1 MSGAP
6 GIGAARGLP
15 VPPNGRM
22 DPGTPGLRS
31 YQDLLRGRIEGD
43 EARLGASAA
52 LLESE
57 FMTTLFRTMRETVP
71 EESPGAGEATDI
83 FWSMLEREVA
93 DRVSLDGGY
102 GIGERLRLSLARGE
116 EEP

>member
-1 MSGAP
+1 MSGIP
-6 GIGAARGLP
+6 TIGRGLP
-15 VPPNGRM
+15 TVGHG

-31 YQDLLRGRIEGD
+31 YQDLLRGRIAGD

-71 EESPGAGEATDI
+71 EESPGAGEATDL

-102 GIGERLRLSLARGE
+102 GIGEQLRLSLARGE
-116 EEP
+116 VGP